1 MLTILSHKHG
11 TQSHPY
17 VRGRLHI
24 PFILGLNPENTIKCL
39 AQNIAKLMLTTCFLI
54 G

>member
-39 AQNIAKLMLTTCFLI
+39 AQNIAKLILTTCFLI